1 MKYSQECRFTD
12 NDHNII
18 VEVLRRKNWNI
29 NQLSDHSGYTES
41 YLHNLRYSSRK
52 MSRKMHTQFWIGY
65 LGSAPEWEPQE
76 IKKKVPRNRPAFH
89 VDDALMESA
98 KKANKAIEEESNYT
112 NTLKMAH
119 YHSAVASMSTNNEP
133 ERIISTIERLISI
146 TERLISI
153 TERLAQKNRESINLL
168 WRSHRNTYI
177 MIIFLA
183 IHSFAIAAYL
193 YFFN

>member
-1 MKYSQECRFTD
+1 MKNNQKCKFTD

-18 VEVLRRKNWNI
+18 VEVLKRKNWNI

-52 MSRKMHTQFWIGY
+52 ISRKMHTQFWIGY
-65 LGSAPEWEPQE
+65 LSSAPEWEPQE

-89 VDDALMESA
+89 VDDALIESA
-98 KKANKAIEEESNYT
+98 KKANKAFGEEKLLIDPFVLRNDLLLDSLINNDENL
-112 NTLKMAH
+112 LKL
-119 YHSAVASMSTNNEP
+119 TK
-133 ERIISTIERLISI
+133 
-146 TERLISI
+146 
-153 TERLAQKNRESINLL
+153 KNRESINLL

-183 IHSFAIAAYL
+183 VHSFAIAAYL